1 VTGPRRPA
9 ADGGRAPA
17 AGRGFNRV
25 RIVGGT
31 HRGRKIAFPD
41 AAGLRPTGDRIRE
54 TLFNWLAPVLAGSR
68 CLDLFAGSG
77 VLGIEAASRGAA
89 EVVLVESAP
98 RVASA
103 LRQTIEE
110 LRLAERVQLV
120 EADALQW
127 LGSAAPVPFDVVFLD
142 PPFAAGLMADVANAL
157 ERRGW
162 LAGGALVYL
171 ERSDSQDAWP
181 VPSNWTVLR
190 DKQAGQV
197 SYALARRDTAAR
209 PLPETQSPTRP
220 SPATA
225 PPETPSPTRPSS
237 TTAPPPAP
245 SSRGPKGRG
254 DP

>member
-1 VTGPRRPA
+1 MTGRRRPA
-9 ADGGRAPA
+9 AERGRAPA
-17 AGRGFNRV
+17 TGRGVNRV

-54 TLFNWLAPVLAGSR
+54 TLFNWLAPVLPGSR

-103 LRQTIEE
+103 LRQTIDE
-110 LRLAERVQLV
+110 LRLGERVRLV

-127 LGSAAPVPFDVVFLD
+127 LASAAPVPFDVVFLD
-142 PPFAAGLMADVANAL
+142 PPFAAGLMADAATAL

-162 LAGGALVYL
+162 LAGGALVYV
-171 ERSDSQDAWP
+171 ERSDSQNPWP

-190 DKQAGQV
+190 DKRAGQV
-197 SYALARRDTAAR
+197 SYALARRDTAV
-209 PLPETQSPTRP
+209 P
-220 SPATA
+220 
-225 PPETPSPTRPSS
+225 
-237 TTAPPPAP
+237 
-245 SSRGPKGRG
+245 
-254 DP
+254 

>member
-1 VTGPRRPA
+1 VTGRRRPA
-9 ADGGRAPA
+9 AERGRAPA
-17 AGRGFNRV
+17 TGRGVNRV

-54 TLFNWLAPVLAGSR
+54 TLFNWLAPVLPGSR

-103 LRQTIEE
+103 LRQTIDE
-110 LRLAERVQLV
+110 LRLGERVRLV

-127 LGSAAPVPFDVVFLD
+127 LASAAPVPFDVVFLD
-142 PPFAAGLMADVANAL
+142 PPFAAGLMADAATAL

-162 LAGGALVYL
+162 LAGGALVYV
-171 ERSDSQDAWP
+171 ERSDSQNPWP

-190 DKQAGQV
+190 DKRAGQV
-197 SYALARRDTAAR
+197 SYALARRDTAV
-209 PLPETQSPTRP
+209 P
-220 SPATA
+220 
-225 PPETPSPTRPSS
+225 
-237 TTAPPPAP
+237 
-245 SSRGPKGRG
+245 
-254 DP
+254 

>member
-9 ADGGRAPA
+9 AERGRAPA
-17 AGRGFNRV
+17 AGRGVNRV

-54 TLFNWLAPVLAGSR
+54 TLFNWLAPVLPGSR

-142 PPFAAGLMADVANAL
+142 PPFAAGLMADVATAL
-157 ERRGW
+157 ERGGW
-162 LAGGALVYL
+162 LAGGALIYL
-171 ERSDSQDAWP
+171 ERAESPGPWP

-190 DKQAGQV
+190 AKQAGQV
-197 SYALARRDTAAR
+197 SYALARRHSAR
-209 PLPETQSPTRP
+209 GG
-220 SPATA
+220 
-225 PPETPSPTRPSS
+225 
-237 TTAPPPAP
+237 PPADD
-245 SSRGPKGRG
+245 RA
-254 DP
+254 

>member
-9 ADGGRAPA
+9 AERGRAPA
-17 AGRGFNRV
+17 AGRGVNRV

-54 TLFNWLAPVLAGSR
+54 TLFNWLAPVLPGSR

-103 LRQTIEE
+103 LRQTIDE
-110 LRLAERVQLV
+110 LRLGERVRLV

-127 LGSAAPVPFDVVFLD
+127 LASAAPVPFDVVFLD
-142 PPFAAGLMADVANAL
+142 PPFAAGLMADAATAL

-162 LAGGALVYL
+162 LAGGALVYV
-171 ERSDSQDAWP
+171 ERSDSQNPWP

-190 DKQAGQV
+190 DKRAGQV
-197 SYALARRDTAAR
+197 SYALARRDTAV
-209 PLPETQSPTRP
+209 P
-220 SPATA
+220 
-225 PPETPSPTRPSS
+225 
-237 TTAPPPAP
+237 
-245 SSRGPKGRG
+245 
-254 DP
+254 